1 MAISYNQVINTEK
14 EIIAAQQ
21 ELPEAGQFKASISSL
36 RDTLL
41 ILKDVWNT
49 EGGANQIGKLNSCI
63 EELENYSSYIEEQLQ
78 ALKSAKVT
86 YTTYHH
92 KELINTEP
100 INNKVI

>member
-63 EELENYSSYIEEQLQ
+63 EEQLQ